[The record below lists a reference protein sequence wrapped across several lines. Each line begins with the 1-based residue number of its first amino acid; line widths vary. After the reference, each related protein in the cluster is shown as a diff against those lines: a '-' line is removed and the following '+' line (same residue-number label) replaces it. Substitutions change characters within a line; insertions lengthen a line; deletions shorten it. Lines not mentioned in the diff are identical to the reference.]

1 MFSCLFLFSS
11 SCDSN
16 QEQLSTI
23 GEVVDTHVN
32 QFVDLD
38 GPGLAVA
45 VMHHG
50 NVIFEKGYGMADIGA
65 HVNVGRDTRFYL
77 ASVSKQITS
86 MAVLLLYEDGL
97 IDLEDKIVST
107 FPEAPETWNQITIHH
122 LLTHQ
127 SGIVE
132 YLKLPDK
139 ANWTNQD
146 VFNVVINY
154 DPEFAPGDKYKYSN
168 TGYLLLAMLV
178 ERISGLPFET
188 FVYEKIFSRLG
199 MSQSMVADPSKPVI
213 PLRAVGYW
221 PDGNLHD
228 YPLLTMGDGGIFSS
242 LNDMEIWLRSLLNSE
257 LLLPETLDLA
267 FTSYNGRG
275 YGYGWNV
282 GKIKGRKRLY
292 HAGALVGYAAHVSL
306 ISEEELAVV
315 VLSNGTFRE
324 EVPELAEKILFFYLQ
339 N

>member
-1 MFSCLFLFSS
+1 
-11 SCDSN
+11 
-16 QEQLSTI
+16 
-23 GEVVDTHVN
+23 VHV
-32 QFVDLD
+32 D

-45 VMHHG
+45 VIYHG
-50 NVIFEKGYGMADIGA
+50 NVVFEKGFGMADIDAGFS
-65 HVNVGRDTRFYL
+65 VERDSRFYL

-86 MAVLLLYEDGL
+86 MAVMLLYEDGL
-97 IDLEDKIVST
+97 IDFEDRIVNT

-154 DPEFAPGDKYKYSN
+154 APEFTPGEQYKYSN

-178 ERISGLPFET
+178 ERISGLPFEN
-188 FVYEKIFSRLG
+188 FVHEKIFTPLG
-199 MSQSMVADPSKPVI
+199 MNQSMVFDPSRPVV

-221 PDGNLHD
+221 SNSNLHD

-242 LNDMEIWLRSLLNSE
+242 LNDMEKWIMGLFNSNLLK
-257 LLLPETLDLA
+257 PETLDLA
-267 FTSYNGRG
+267 FTSYKGRG

-282 GKIKGRKRLY
+282 GKIKGRKRLH
-292 HAGALVGYAAHVSL
+292 HAGGLVGYSTHVSL
-306 ISEEELAVV
+306 IPDEELAII

-324 EVPELAEKILFFYLQ
+324 EVPELADRILHFYL
-339 N
+339 